1 MRLAVICNPTTVDD
15 REELRIEVKR
25 RWPHDDV
32 LWFETVPADPGA
44 GQTRRA
50 LDEGADVVLVAGGDG
65 TVAQAV
71 GVLAETQVALAL
83 LPVGT
88 GNLLARNLGL
98 PLDLGEA
105 LDRAAGSG
113 RDDIDVLQAD
123 GRCFT
128 VMAGLGFDATM
139 MRETDDAGKTR
150 FGWLAYVG
158 GGLRALRRTPRRRY
172 AISVDG
178 RPQVRIT
185 ALAVMIGNVGQLQG
199 GMDVLPDADPRD
211 GRLDVIVLAP
221 RTWRDTLGLV
231 ARIARGHLR
240 TSPRTTMIQGHTA
253 TVSVDK
259 PVAAE
264 FDGDY
269 AGEISELTVT
279 VLPKA
284 LRLCTR

>member
-1 MRLAVICNPTTVDD
+1 MRLAVICNPSTVADS
-15 REELRIEVKR
+15 EGLRTEIKR
-25 RWPHDDV
+25 RWPHDDI
-32 LWFETVPADPGA
+32 LWFETEIEDPGA

-71 GVLAETQVALAL
+71 GVLAGTHIAMGL

-88 GNLLARNLGL
+88 GNLLARNLGVS
-98 PLDLGEA
+98 LDLGEA

-113 RDDIDVLQAD
+113 RDRIDVLQAD

-139 MRETDDAGKTR
+139 MRETHDAAKTR
-150 FGWLAYVG
+150 FGWLAYVAG
-158 GGLRALRRTPRRRY
+158 GVRALRRTPRRRY

-178 RPQVRIT
+178 RPHVRIT
-185 ALAVMIGNVGQLQG
+185 ALAVVIGNMGELQG
-199 GMDVLPDADPRD
+199 GMDVLPGADPRD
-211 GRLDVIVLAP
+211 GRLDVVVLAP
-221 RTWRDTLGLV
+221 RTWRDILGLV
-231 ARIARGHLR
+231 ARVARGRLR
-240 TSPRTTMIQGHTA
+240 ADSRTTIFHGRTA

-259 PVAAE
+259 PVAVE

-269 AGEISELTVT
+269 AGEISELAVT

-284 LRLCTR
+284 LTLCTS

>member
-1 MRLAVICNPTTVDD
+1 MTLAVICNPSTVADP
-15 REELRIEVKR
+15 EGLQTEVKR
-25 RWPHDDV
+25 RWPHDDI
-32 LWFETVPADPGA
+32 LWFETEMEDPGA
-44 GQTRRA
+44 GQTQRA
-50 LDEGADVVLVAGGDG
+50 LDEGVDVVLVAGGDG

-71 GVLAETQVALAL
+71 GVLAGTHVAMGL

-88 GNLLARNLGL
+88 GNLLARNLGV

-113 RDDIDVLQAD
+113 RDPIDVLQAD
-123 GRCFT
+123 GRRLT

-139 MRETDDAGKTR
+139 MRETHDAGKTR

-158 GGLRALRRTPRRRY
+158 GVRALRRTPRRRY

-178 RPQVRIT
+178 RPRVRIT
-185 ALAVMIGNVGQLQG
+185 ALAVVIGNVGELHG
-199 GMDVLPDADPRD
+199 GMDVLPGADPRD
-211 GRLDVIVLAP
+211 GRLDVVVLAP
-221 RTWRDTLGLV
+221 RTWRDILGLV
-231 ARIARGHLR
+231 ARVARGRLR
-240 TSPRTTMIQGHTA
+240 ADSRTAIFHGRTA

-259 PVAAE
+259 PVAVE

-269 AGEISELTVT
+269 AGEISEVAVT

-284 LRLCTR
+284 LTLCTH